1 MICRAGFQP
10 GVPCVF
16 LVCLCAPIV
25 AYAAV
30 SSRPA
35 RNPDSPVAAMAPP
48 PGSSNRQA
56 VATDDASSHRL
67 TVGVSLPETSGRAGC
82 GRLAKVDSVP
92 AMSVSRADWVRSRR
106 RNKRCSPVW
115 TAEAEAIPLCC
126 LRITGPDGMYGLV
139 VLRMPEVPQAGQ
151 RNAQ

>member
-1 MICRAGFQP
+1 MPVHANSGPSNHGCDRRFPTHARHPRFACRSDG
-10 GVPCVF
+10 
-16 LVCLCAPIV
+16 
-25 AYAAV
+25 
-30 SSRPA
+30 STA
-35 RNPDSPVAAMAPP
+35 RFA
-48 PGSSNRQA
+48 SNLQA

-67 TVGVSLPETSGRAGC
+67 TVGVSLPEKSGRAGC

-92 AMSVSRADWVRSRR
+92 AMSVSRAVCVCSRR

-126 LRITGPDGMYGLV
+126 LRITGPDGIYGLV
-139 VLRMPEVPQAGQ
+139 VLRMPGVPQAGQ